1 MSNSSKQNSLIS
13 VIVPFKNREVL
24 LWETLET
31 VLNQTCKDIEIILVD
46 DGSEKDFEPLIKQK
60 LAGRAFKY
68 IKTAGSQG
76 PGYSRQK
83 GFEVSSGDY
92 VVYLDSDDLLESS
105 MFQKCRAVLSA
116 HPEYGMCYVASAE
129 FHNRKELKNPE
140 ALEIRKR
147 SNVPPC
153 ENLII
158 DMLTRRRIWD
168 TSACFWRRS
177 ALNLF
182 APWINN
188 FQMEDYAYDMQIQAQ
203 GVKVINIPEVLCYYR
218 RHPDS
223 LARSL
228 KPDLPFQKLTMLVH
242 VSNYVYESRNISRS
256 EKNEIQKI
264 IACQI
269 LKTYRDGAAKIRDC
283 FLEPLNP
290 GVKFIV
296 NFKPLRRKMINKIF
310 LRFSLYGVLFNG

>member
-1 MSNSSKQNSLIS
+1 MI
-13 VIVPFKNREVL
+13 IPFKNRENL
-24 LWETLET
+24 LLETLDT
-31 VLNQTCKDIEIILVD
+31 VLEQTYKNFEIILVD

-60 LAGRAFKY
+60 LAGRSYKY
-68 IKTAGSQG
+68 LKTAGSQG

-83 GFEVSSGDY
+83 GFEVSTGDY
-92 VVYLDSDDLLESS
+92 VVYLDSDDLLDPS
-105 MFQKCRAVLSA
+105 MFQKCLAVLTA

-129 FHNRKELKNPE
+129 FHNKEELKDRE
-140 ALEIRKR
+140 KLEIRKR

-177 ALNLF
+177 TLNLF
-182 APWINN
+182 RPWINN
-188 FQMEDYAYDMQIQAQ
+188 FQMEDYAYDMQIQAK
-203 GVKVINIPEVLCYYR
+203 GVKVVNIPEVLCYYR

-228 KPDLPFQKLTMLVH
+228 KSDLPFQRLTMLIR
-242 VSNYVYESRNISRS
+242 VSDYVYESRSISNS

-269 LKTYRDGAAKIRDC
+269 LKTYRDGAVTTKDC

-290 GVKFIV
+290 AMKFIV
-296 NFKPLRRKMINKIF
+296 NFKPLRGKLLNKIF
-310 LRFSLYGVLFNG
+310 LRFSLYRGFFHD